1 MATNAQVLA
10 QPLDCNQPF
19 VFDVPGQR
27 FTWCGVGLCD
37 VQLASTINGTIPF
50 VYQVGLVNATIN
62 TDTPD
67 NITVAE
73 QTLTYFNSSLGQAIP
88 GDADT
93 TATLAETNL
102 PGNLDG
108 SPAPNGMVFIVVGM
122 AVRVGRP
129 YGNVTDTTNP
139 QREYFAFMNPAPDGA
154 NYGSSLIEGVLEFF
168 SLKLE
173 YSDTGLTQYL
183 GCARHWPA
191 YMGAFGPV
199 TTRNGMLGVIG
210 FTPLTAK
217 YCIGGP
223 DSNRSVQIT
232 GQLHHGC
239 QVEEDDGSPTAAP
252 PGGVLFVPVEVIL
265 FGSICCVLD
274 ILKSLACVAQP
285 GDVAAGGW
293 AIPQLP
299 GR

>member
-1 MATNAQVLA
+1 MAPSNQPMA

-37 VQLASTINGTIPF
+37 VQLASTINGTMPH
-50 VYQVGLVNATIN
+50 VYQVALINATIDE
-62 TDTPD
+62 DTPGD
-67 NITVAE
+67 ITVSE
-73 QTLTYFNSSLGQAIP
+73 QTLTYFDSAIGQSIP
-88 GDADT
+88 GDSTTDAKLAD
-93 TATLAETNL
+93 TNL
-102 PGNLDG
+102 PTNLDG

-122 AVRVGRP
+122 ACRIGRP
-129 YGNVTDTTNP
+129 YARATDTDDAK
-139 QREYFAFMNPAPDGA
+139 REYHAWTNPAPNGN
-154 NYGSSLIEGVLEFF
+154 NYGASLIQGVLECA

-183 GCARHWPA
+183 GSVRHWISMFGDA
-191 YMGAFGPV
+191 GPV
-199 TTRNGMLGVIG
+199 STRNGMLGVIG
-210 FTPLTAK
+210 FVPYTAK

-223 DSNRSVQIT
+223 DSNRSVVIN
-232 GQLHHGC
+232 LSIDHGFV
-239 QVEEDDGSPTAAP
+239 VEKDDASPPDAP
-252 PGGVLFVPVEVIL
+252 VDGILYIPVEIVL

-285 GDVAAGGW
+285 GDVNAGGW
-293 AIPQLP
+293 AVPQL